1 MEGLR
6 SEKGGQV
13 HGSDRRDA
21 DKFPHVPVNVRG
33 IEHQREVVA
42 GVEQIGRAL
51 DRHPG
56 ALGLGPMPSALLLR
70 VRDGQSHGV
79 YRTEHAQKGRYRDR
93 DVRPLAFL
101 LVTQRVA
108 NVRPMLLG

>member
-6 SEKGGQV
+6 SEKGGQI

-33 IEHQREVVA
+33 VEHQREVVA
-42 GVEQIGRAL
+42 SVEQIGRAL

-56 ALGLGPMPSALLLR
+56 ALGPMPSALLLR
-70 VRDGQSHGV
+70 VHDGQSHGV
-79 YRTEHAQKGRYRDR
+79 HRPEHAQKGRYRYR